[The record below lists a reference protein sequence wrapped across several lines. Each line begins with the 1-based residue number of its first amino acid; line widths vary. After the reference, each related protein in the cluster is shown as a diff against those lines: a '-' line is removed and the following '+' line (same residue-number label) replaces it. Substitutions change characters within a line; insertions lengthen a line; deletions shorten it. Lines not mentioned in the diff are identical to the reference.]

1 MLADSCLANGF
12 PYEAGSNWTLL
23 SRLREKA
30 MKSRGSASAGG
41 KGDVVMGIE
50 PGQSSDV
57 ETATTVKI
65 SDLLPKHSFTQL

>member
-1 MLADSCLANGF
+1 M
-12 PYEAGSNWTLL
+12 E
-23 SRLREKA
+23 
-30 MKSRGSASAGG
+30 SRGSASAGG

-65 SDLLPKHSFTQL
+65 SDLLPKHSFPQL